1 MKDMIKQLNT
11 LYNKLYD
18 LKQLCQRHHIDNQSW
33 ESVIWPMPN
42 IDDAKS
48 LLQAKVK
55 LMKNID
61 NTPSNSEDKIP
72 FP

>member
-48 LLQAKVK
+48 KTDAK
-55 LMKNID
+55 LMSNID
-61 NTPSNSEDKIP
+61 NTPSNSKDKIP

>member
-18 LKQLCQRHHIDNQSW
+18 LKFLCQRHHIDNQSW
-33 ESVIWPMPN
+33 ESVIWQMPN